1 MIVQLSGTLI
11 EASMSH
17 VVVEAAGVGYEMG
30 ISSST
35 AAALPALNSTTT
47 LYVRMVVR
55 DGMPSLYGFSEQ
67 EERTLFDTLCSISGV
82 GPKLALAV
90 LSTFSAQELAA
101 LSLAG
106 DTKGMQSVPGV
117 GRKMAGRLVLE
128 LQNVF
133 SGNSEL
139 AALSMP
145 GAEDV
150 RSNKNALQTVLV
162 QAHDAL
168 LSMGFTSDEADLAL
182 DGLDDVTRVE
192 DALSEALKKL
202 GGGR

>member
-17 VVVEAAGVGYEMG
+17 VVIEAAGVGYEMG

-55 DGMPSLYGFSEQ
+55 DGVPSLYGFSEQ

-150 RSNKNALQTVLV
+150 RSHKDALQTVLV

-168 LSMGFTSDEADLAL
+168 LSMGFTSEEADLAL

>member
-17 VVVEAAGVGYEMG
+17 VVIEAAGVGYEMG

-35 AAALPALNSTTT
+35 AAALPALNSAAT
-47 LYVRMVVR
+47 LYVRMIVR
-55 DGMPSLYGFSEQ
+55 DGLPSLYGFSKQ

-82 GPKLALAV
+82 GPKLALSV

-133 SGNSEL
+133 SGSSEL
-139 AALSMP
+139 AALSTLET
-145 GAEDV
+145 EDV
-150 RSNKNALQTVLV
+150 RSHTDALQSVLN

-168 LSMGFTSDEADLAL
+168 LSMGFTSEEAELAL
-182 DGLDDVTRVE
+182 EGLHDVSRVE